1 MKFRTMVKR
10 VIATLLLCALV
21 FSSGTTTLYAA
32 QDSDDTEEASEDL
45 TSTQRNSINMLNY
58 MSVLTQEINEA
69 DGDQMILE
77 TVYSSLVNDI
87 YPNAVDTKTQAQ
99 MTSLMDTIENYRMI
113 SVKRKRL
120 ECQTAN

>member
-1 MKFRTMVKR
+1 MVKR
-10 VIATLLLCALV
+10 VIATFLLCALV

-32 QDSDDTEEASEDL
+32 QDSDDTENASEDL

-69 DGDQMILE
+69 DGDQMLLE

-113 SVKRKRL
+113 SVKR
-120 ECQTAN
+120 